1 MRAPQA
7 GFTLTELV
15 VVLIPM
21 SLVAAGAV
29 GFFATHNRTYVQ
41 QDIAV
46 STQENLRAA
55 MGMVT
60 DTLRT
65 AGCGVP
71 KSNLGNWI
79 TWVSGFDNDPVV
91 VTDGGA
97 EPDTLSVAACTP
109 QPVARLS
116 ATAAAGGTSISLA
129 SDYAATTVSQLLNGT
144 DKSLILI
151 GDGQHARVV
160 SVSGNTVNI
169 DTDPTTNGAQGL
181 ARPYVAGTAIT
192 RIDVTTFQV
201 EHDGDDGDC
210 DSRLPWLRFNKH
222 RGSED
227 PAAEGISDL
236 QVATMV
242 AGAHYQVTLT
252 ARAEATDPVGGQV
265 LTRSLSSDVRL
276 RN

>member
-7 GFTLTELV
+7 GFTLTELIV
-15 VVLIPM
+15 ALIPM

-55 MGMVT
+55 MSMVT

-71 KSNLGNWI
+71 KSNLGTWI
-79 TWVSGFDNDPVV
+79 TWVAGFDNDPVLV
-91 VTDGGA
+91 DDGGA

-116 ATAAAGGTSISLA
+116 AAAAAGSTSIALA
-129 SDYAATTVSQLLNGT
+129 SDYADATVGQLLNGT

-151 GDGQHARVV
+151 GDAQHARVV
-160 SVSGNTVNI
+160 SVSGTTVTI

-181 ARPYVAGTAIT
+181 TRAYVAGTPIT

-201 EHDGDDGDC
+201 ETDADTG
-210 DSRLPWLRFNKH
+210 LPWLRFNKH

-236 QVATMV
+236 QVATLG
-242 AGAHYQVTLT
+242 AGAHYQLTLT
-252 ARAEATDPVGGQV
+252 ARSESPDPVGGQV

>member
-1 MRAPQA
+1 MRAKQA
-7 GFTLTELV
+7 GFTLAELLV
-15 VVLIPM
+15 VLFPM

-29 GFFATHNRTYVQ
+29 GFFTNHNRTYVQ

-46 STQENLRAA
+46 STEENLRAA

-60 DTLRT
+60 DTLRS

-71 KSNLGNWI
+71 ASNLGNWI
-79 TWVSGFDNDPVV
+79 TWVSGFDNDPVI
-91 VTDGGA
+91 VTDGGSG
-97 EPDTLSVAACTP
+97 PDVVSVAGCTP
-109 QPVARLS
+109 MPIARLS
-116 ATAAAGGTSISLA
+116 AAAAAGSTSVSLI
-129 SDYAATTVSQLLNGT
+129 SDYPGTTVSQLLNAA

-151 GDGQHARVV
+151 GDSQHARVT

-181 ARPYVAGTAIT
+181 ARAYLTGATIT
-192 RIDVTTFQV
+192 RVDVVTFQI
-201 EHDGDDGDC
+201 ETDA
-210 DSRLPWLRFNKH
+210 DSGLPWLRLNRH

-236 QVATMV
+236 QITTLVP
-242 AGAHYQVTLT
+242 GGRYQIALT
-252 ARAEATDPVGGQV
+252 ARSETVDPIAGHL